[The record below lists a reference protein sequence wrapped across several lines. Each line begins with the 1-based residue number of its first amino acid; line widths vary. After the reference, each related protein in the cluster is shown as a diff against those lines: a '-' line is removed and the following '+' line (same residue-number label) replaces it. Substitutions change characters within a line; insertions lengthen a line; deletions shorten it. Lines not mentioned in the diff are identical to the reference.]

1 MDSEDVKNVI
11 LYMLTNELNADA
23 TIPDNLT
30 IVNSLNDEMA
40 TFPRI
45 VFQELTISTNSCT
58 LNHADYTK
66 DLMYQID
73 IFAKEPAAETMCRRI
88 SKAVRTVLEKTIHL
102 TQSGGGNIIKEDT
115 TSKRYT
121 TTYSGIFNEET
132 GKFES

>member
-1 MDSEDVKNVI
+1 MDCEDVKNVV

-58 LNHADYTK
+58 LNHTDYTK
-66 DLMYQID
+66 DIMYQID
-73 IFAKEPAAETMCRRI
+73 IFAKEPAAETMCKRI
-88 SKAVRTVLEKTIHL
+88 AKAVRTALEKTIHL
-102 TQSGGGNIIKEDT
+102 NQSGGGNIIKEDT
-115 TSKRYT
+115 MSKRYT
-121 TTYSGIFNEET
+121 LTYTGIFNEET